1 MLSQP
6 DSEILLSFDRLA
18 LERCYLVADILREE
32 FAEPVAEYG
41 LVGLADEAR
50 PLHVLATPLLVGQSV
65 TSASV
70 EQPGRQVLRMRDE
83 MEMLARRMRRRLV
96 PIAFIHRHPSC
107 CDASDTDEAFLR
119 GVFVDQV
126 STVVSFDEVRRVE
139 EEDRPC
145 SCPGVECL
153 LRDSSAGGGGPV
165 ELRSEYS
172 IAFSLIVNGERDHRL
187 YAVRKETCPLCG
199 RSAVSDVPAR
209 IEPDPRSP
217 VSHRDRAAM
226 RAPLA
231 LEIEAKIRFDR
242 DLDEAGGMR

>member
-1 MLSQP
+1 MLIEP
-6 DSEILLSFDRLA
+6 GGEILLSFDRLA
-18 LERCYLVADILREE
+18 LERCYLVADILRDE
-32 FAEPVAEYG
+32 FAEPFAEYG

-50 PLHVLATPLLVGQSV
+50 PFHVLATPLLAGQSV

-126 STVVSFDEVRRVE
+126 STVVSFDEVHRV
-139 EEDRPC
+139 DRASLPC
-145 SCPGVECL
+145 TCPGVERL
-153 LRDSSAGGGGPV
+153 LRDSSAGGGGSV

-172 IAFSLIVNGERDHRL
+172 MAFSLIVNGERDHRL
-187 YAVRKETCPLCG
+187 YAVRKETCLLCG
-199 RSAVSDVPAR
+199 RSAVRDLPAR
-209 IEPDPRSP
+209 IELDRRSP
-217 VSHRDRAAM
+217 VSQRDRAAM

>member
-1 MLSQP
+1 
-6 DSEILLSFDRLA
+6 LA
-18 LERCYLVADILREE
+18 LERCYLVADILRDE

-96 PIAFIHRHPSC
+96 PIAFVHRHPSC

-126 STVVSFDEVRRVE
+126 STVVSFEDVRRLDAAVP
-139 EEDRPC
+139 PC
-145 SCPGVECL
+145 DCPGVERL
-153 LRDSSAGGGGPV
+153 LRESTAGGGGPV
-165 ELRSEYS
+165 ELRGEHS

-199 RSAVSDVPAR
+199 RFAVRDVPAR

-217 VSHRDRAAM
+217 VSHRERAVM

-242 DLDEAGGMR
+242 DLDEAGG